1 MNNNYAVTALLLLEC
16 LFTTI
21 STTAHYLP
29 VQFYYPK
36 MMYIEPRIPK
46 NWLTSFDAALSQGMA
61 TQGLNNESKQVS
73 IIDLYDLQNSPKS
86 AQGKLKF
93 SQITVC
99 ATQNFTNGF
108 FMTGVAPIR
117 RLAISSLNDSAK
129 QTTKQIA
136 CGDCLGLIGHTSCFF
151 NDPYSDFIDM
161 SFQGGIL
168 IPTSPTR
175 NLHNALS
182 LPIGFDGHWAFILVY
197 DSAIGLYDWLTI
209 GLHADLLIFTPH
221 TKLTSEKKLI
231 TYSKRPQCSLSL
243 FLKADHV
250 SRGFSFAGSYS
261 FTYQGA
267 THSKIANNDNRLSRW
282 FAHAI
287 HGALEYDFT
296 CRNDRVGTRIGL
308 FYDKTIS
315 GKNVFLTNLWS
326 GTLGIDIS
334 WQF

>member
-1 MNNNYAVTALLLLEC
+1 MNNYCAVTAILLLKC
-16 LFTTI
+16 LFPLFAV
-21 STTAHYLP
+21 AHYLP

-36 MMYIEPRIPK
+36 MMYAEPRIPK
-46 NWLTSFDAALSQGMA
+46 NWLTSFDTALSQGVAM
-61 TQGLNNESKQVS
+61 QGLNNESERVS
-73 IIDLYDLQNSPKS
+73 IINLYDLQGSPTS

-93 SQITVC
+93 SQITLC

-108 FMTGVAPIR
+108 FMTAVAPIR
-117 RLAISSLNDSAK
+117 RLATSSLDDNAK

-175 NLHNALS
+175 NLHNVLS

-209 GLHADLLIFTPH
+209 GLHADLFIFTPH
-221 TKLTSEKKLI
+221 KKSNLI

-267 THSKIANNDNRLSRW
+267 THSQVANNDKRLQRW

-296 CRNDRVGTRIGL
+296 CRNDKVGTRIGL
-308 FYDKTIS
+308 FYDRTIG